1 VRGNSPQGIWAKKK
15 QQKRVQGL
23 IHLKAVRGGVV
34 HSWAQRAIPLFSDA
48 GMG

>member
-15 QQKRVQGL
+15 RLMRARGL
-23 IHLKAVRGGVV
+23 IHLKEFRGVVV